1 MRQPVAAVTLGVVLM
16 AGSVAPAS
24 VLAQEASPSA
34 SPPGQGTRATTDAEL
49 GAMVVTAR
57 GLRRRQEEVARSVS
71 RLDRALAEEIAA
83 IDFEDL
89 IPYAANLDGKIDP
102 FSGTLRIR
110 GFGTP
115 STNAGSEPAV
125 GASIDDVFYGRN
137 RFLAANFF
145 DLEETEVLR
154 GPQGTLFGKNTT
166 AGLLRVTTRAPEFH
180 NSAAL
185 EVLLGQD
192 EERVIRPTANV
203 ALGDQAA
210 IRVAGAFTRRAG
222 RLRNTFLRRNE
233 QDLSQDSMRVRF
245 RFEPTALP
253 WTLDLSAFHSRQAMN
268 NGQFQFTRATDAM
281 RAFAESFDPDFNTDP
296 ENFRTSLDFATDA
309 EVVMTGLNARNTI
322 DFAPLLGGG
331 RLFVTSITGAA
342 ESRLKQFSLDADFT
356 PAAFLRRVQPAT
368 NPYRQFSQ
376 ELRVSGRFDRLFGQH
391 DALEYTGGIFYLR
404 STLSVVDR
412 FQIDD
417 LGAAAGYLLAANVD
431 DPPALLPG
439 GAVGGL
445 AAVTAETL
453 GVALALLD
461 PLAAP
466 LLGADQRIDTRL
478 DQAVETIAAYGQS
491 EYRLLPRWFAIL
503 GLRVAYESKDGD
515 FLSQGEGRLI
525 GLVGEQE
532 DHQSTVQLSEHGFS
546 PRVGL
551 RWEPMPKVHTFFTWA
566 RGTKSG
572 GFNAIPL
579 TPDNLAFEEEKADSF
594 ELGSKVALLGGS
606 LRLQST
612 AFWTD
617 FSNLQVSTFRDNRF
631 FILNAA
637 EARSRGLELDLHWMP
652 PLPGTSL
659 FASLGYSD
667 AQFEAYPNAPAPA
680 DAGSATQDLSGR
692 RLPRA
697 PRITAAI
704 KPRFVT
710 PLEGGSLNLILGG
723 DVQYRGKRFLDVDL
737 DPRSLQPATTVVN
750 LRATLSDFVH
760 GWSLTI
766 AGQNLTDEVT
776 LSQILDQPLAP
787 GNFIGVRSDRGR
799 FLTASLQL
807 DF

>member
-1 MRQPVAAVTLGVVLM
+1 
-16 AGSVAPAS
+16 
-24 VLAQEASPSA
+24 
-34 SPPGQGTRATTDAEL
+34 
-49 GAMVVTAR
+49 
-57 GLRRRQEEVARSVS
+57 
-71 RLDRALAEEIAA
+71 
-83 IDFEDL
+83 
-89 IPYAANLDGKIDP
+89 
-102 FSGTLRIR
+102 
-110 GFGTP
+110 
-115 STNAGSEPAV
+115 
-125 GASIDDVFYGRN
+125 
-137 RFLAANFF
+137 
-145 DLEETEVLR
+145 
-154 GPQGTLFGKNTT
+154 
-166 AGLLRVTTRAPEFH
+166 
-180 NSAAL
+180 
-185 EVLLGQD
+185 
-192 EERVIRPTANV
+192 
-203 ALGDQAA
+203 
-210 IRVAGAFTRRAG
+210 
-222 RLRNTFLRRNE
+222 
-233 QDLSQDSMRVRF
+233 
-245 RFEPTALP
+245 
-253 WTLDLSAFHSRQAMN
+253 
-268 NGQFQFTRATDAM
+268 
-281 RAFAESFDPDFNTDP
+281 
-296 ENFRTSLDFATDA
+296 
-309 EVVMTGLNARNTI
+309 
-322 DFAPLLGGG
+322 
-331 RLFVTSITGAA
+331 
-342 ESRLKQFSLDADFT
+342 
-356 PAAFLRRVQPAT
+356 
-368 NPYRQFSQ
+368 
-376 ELRVSGRFDRLFGQH
+376 
-391 DALEYTGGIFYLR
+391 
-404 STLSVVDR
+404 
-412 FQIDD
+412 
-417 LGAAAGYLLAANVD
+417 
-431 DPPALLPG
+431 
-439 GAVGGL
+439 
-445 AAVTAETL
+445 
-453 GVALALLD
+453 
-461 PLAAP
+461 
-466 LLGADQRIDTRL
+466 
-478 DQAVETIAAYGQS
+478 
-491 EYRLLPRWFAIL
+491 
-503 GLRVAYESKDGD
+503 
-515 FLSQGEGRLI
+515 
-525 GLVGEQE
+525 
-532 DHQSTVQLSEHGFS
+532 
-546 PRVGL
+546 
-551 RWEPMPKVHTFFTWA
+551 MPKVHTFFTWA